1 MELYRRILHERRRR
15 PLAPARQAIENTS
28 GVPSLFA
35 WHRAGSMAL
44 GPKRIFAICQF
55 LFDLGH
61 SYLPIFV

>member
-1 MELYRRILHERRRR
+1 MNAVDALSLLR
-15 PLAPARQAIENTS
+15 AQAIENTS
-28 GVPSLFA
+28 GVPSLFS